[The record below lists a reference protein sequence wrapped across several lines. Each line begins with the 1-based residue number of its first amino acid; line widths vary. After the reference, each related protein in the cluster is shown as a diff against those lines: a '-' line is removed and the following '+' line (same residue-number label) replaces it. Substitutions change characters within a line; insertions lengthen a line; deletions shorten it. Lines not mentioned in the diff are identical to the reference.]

1 MISFEIKIVY
11 QNKNNV
17 KDNAEYFQCSFR
29 YYEGEFPVLV
39 VSDPEIVK
47 KIAIKDFQKFH
58 SRQVRTKNIWLCVNS
73 NPTVSSQIQKDTL

>member
-17 KDNAEYFQCSFR
+17 KDNAEYFRCGFR

-58 SRQVRTKNIWLCVNS
+58 LRTVTN
-73 NPTVSSQIQKDTL
+73 